1 MSTLALIGWP
11 LLALAISLALVRAAI
26 GYTRRRG
33 MLDLPGRRRSHSM
46 PTPRGGGIG
55 IVLAVLVCAPAALMT
70 ARVPWPPLVA
80 ITLGGAL
87 ALVALVGWW
96 DDRQSL
102 PVRPRLAAQIVAVA
116 ALSIALV
123 HGQLDGW
130 WLLVLLPLGVWSVNL
145 HNFMDGIDGLLALQG
160 MFVGAAFGALA
171 WSAGQ
176 PALAA
181 AAAVLALATCGFWAF
196 NRPPARIFM
205 GDVGSGSVGLLI
217 FALAAMLWRVDAR
230 MVWPVLIVVSAFNVD
245 AGLTLATRMLRGRRW
260 YTAHR
265 EHVYQWLVRRGVT
278 HARTGAAY
286 LGWNVLVAAP
296 MAWLA
301 TIRPGA
307 ALVVCLFTHLVAA
320 GLWLLLKRR
329 LARRPPRK
337 DLHVVA

>member
-1 MSTLALIGWP
+1 VAL
-11 LLALAISLALVRAAI
+11 
-26 GYTRRRG
+26 
-33 MLDLPGRRRSHSM
+33 
-46 PTPRGGGIG
+46 
-55 IVLAVLVCAPAALMT
+55 
-70 ARVPWPPLVA
+70 
-80 ITLGGAL
+80 TLGGAL

-102 PVRPRLAAQIVAVA
+102 PVLPRLAAQVVAVA
-116 ALSIALV
+116 ALSIVLLL
-123 HGQLDGW
+123 HGQAAWW
-130 WLLVLLPLGVWSVNL
+130 WLLVLLPLGVWGVNL

-160 MFVGAAFGALA
+160 MFVAAALGALA

-181 AAAVLALATCGFWAF
+181 AAAVLALATCGFWVF

-230 MVWPVLIVVSAFNVD
+230 MVWPALIVVSAFNVD
-245 AGLTLATRMLRGRRW
+245 AGLTLFTRMLRGRRW

-265 EHVYQWLVRRGVT
+265 EHLYQWLVRRGVT

-301 TIRPGA
+301 AIRPAA
-307 ALVVCLFTHLVAA
+307 ALPACLLTHVVAA

-329 LARRPPRK
+329 LVRRHPQKVP
-337 DLHVVA
+337 HVVA